1 MITTQTVLDQL
12 AGKGIVNAL
21 LITLAENFKDFAKEK
36 KQYEDAMKLLES
48 ELGDSGIPSVKDVAE
63 AIERQTASNLL
74 FSGILGLK
82 ANLDNFIDPV
92 ARNFLDTDY
101 EIFLREQTASQLPEY
116 RSAQQVRDRFYASLS
131 PEQRGTYEAVA
142 SYVNYL
148 ETAGPKL
155 AHYYG
160 YLLGNEL
167 LYRIVPGYHQDSV
180 QTARYSVMMQEYFGG
195 QFSWCNLP
203 VSAFSFDSD

>member
-1 MITTQTVLDQL
+1 MITTQTVLEQL

-21 LITLAENFKDFAKEK
+21 LITLAENFEDFVWEK
-36 KQYEDAMKLLES
+36 KQYEGAMELLER
-48 ELGDSGIPSVKDVAE
+48 ELGDSGTPSVKDVAE

-92 ARNFLDTDY
+92 SGNFLDTDY
-101 EIFLREQTASQLPEY
+101 EIFLREQTACQLPEY
-116 RSAQQVRDRFYASLS
+116 RNAQQVRDRFFAALS
-131 PEQRGTYEAVA
+131 AAQRESYEAVA

-167 LYRIVPGYHQDSV
+167 LYKIVPGYHRDTV
-180 QTARYSVMMQEYFGG
+180 QTARYSLMLQDYFGK
-195 QFSWCNLP
+195 QFS
-203 VSAFSFDSD
+203 

>member
-21 LITLAENFKDFAKEK
+21 LITLAENFEDFAQEK

-48 ELGDSGIPSVKDVAE
+48 ELADSEIPSVRDVAD

-92 ARNFLDTDY
+92 ARNFLDTGY

-116 RSAQQVRDRFYASLS
+116 RSAQQVRDRFYASL
-131 PEQRGTYEAVA
+131 PPKQRGTYEAVA

-148 ETAGPKL
+148 ETVGPKL

-160 YLLGNEL
+160 YLLGNEF
-167 LYRIVPGYHQDSV
+167 LYRIVPGYHRDGI
-180 QTARYSVMMQEYFGG
+180 QTARYSIMLQEYFGK
-195 QFSWCNLP
+195 QFPW
-203 VSAFSFDSD
+203 

>member
-21 LITLAENFKDFAKEK
+21 LITLAENYEDFAKEK

-48 ELGDSGIPSVKDVAE
+48 ELADSEIPSVRDVAE

-116 RSAQQVRDRFYASLS
+116 RSAQQVRDRFFAALS
-131 PEQRGTYEAVA
+131 PEQRETYEAVA

-148 ETAGPKL
+148 ETVGPKL

-160 YLLGNEL
+160 YLLGNAL
-167 LYRIVPGYHQDSV
+167 LYRIVPGYHRDTV
-180 QTARYSVMMQEYFGG
+180 QTTRYSIMLQEYIGK
-195 QFSWCNLP
+195 QFPW
-203 VSAFSFDSD
+203 